1 MTGEGG
7 GKVHSMTGFGRSEG
21 SDGRYRWAWEL
32 RSVNGRGL
40 DVRMRVGMGFERLD
54 QQIRKRLTG
63 AFARGS
69 LSVSLDL
76 RSHAEQPDIQV
87 NEAFLGTLEEIC
99 RARGQDARIDR
110 LLGVRGVVDASD
122 ERQSAAEDADRCAA
136 VLQTLD
142 EAIGGLREARLEEGG
157 KTADVLMTR
166 VAEIEDLVQ
175 KAAALDSARLP
186 AIRDRMMAQ
195 IEDLLGTSDAVDPE
209 RLAQEVALLA
219 TKADIREELD
229 RLTAHVGA
237 ARGLLKGGGP
247 VGRKLDFLSQE
258 FNREA
263 NTLCSKSSDTALTKI
278 GLDLKAVIDQVKE
291 QSANLE

>member
-1 MTGEGG
+1 MSTGGSA
-7 GKVHSMTGFGRSEG
+7 KVQSMTGFGRAEG
-21 SDGRYRWAWEL
+21 SDDRYRWAWEL

-40 DVRMRVGMGFERLD
+40 DIRMRVGMGFERLD
-54 QQIRKRLTG
+54 QQIRKRITG
-63 AFARGS
+63 TFARGS
-69 LSVSLDL
+69 LSVSLDI

-87 NEAFLGTLEEIC
+87 NETFLTTLEEMC
-99 RARGQDARIDR
+99 RSRGQDARIDR

-122 ERQSAAEDADRCAA
+122 DRQSAAEDAERCAA
-136 VLQTLD
+136 VLGTLE
-142 EAIGGLREARLEEGG
+142 EAIAGLREARSEEGV
-157 KTADVLMTR
+157 KTGDVLIAR
-166 VAEIEDLVQ
+166 IGEIEDLVQ
-175 KAAALDSARLP
+175 RAAALDAARLP

-195 IEDLLGTSDAVDPE
+195 IEELLGTKDAVDPE
-209 RLAQEVALLA
+209 RLAQEVAVLA

-237 ARGLLKGGGP
+237 ARGLLTGGGP

-263 NTLCSKSSDTALTKI
+263 NTLCSKSSDTDLTQI

>member
-1 MTGEGG
+1 MTADSGAN
-7 GKVHSMTGFGRSEG
+7 VQSMTGFGRAEG
-21 SDGRYRWAWEL
+21 VDDRYRWAWEV

-40 DVRMRVGMGFERLD
+40 DIRLRVGMGFERLD
-54 QQIRKRLTG
+54 QQIRKRLSG

-87 NEAFLGTLEEIC
+87 NEAFLNTLEEIC
-99 RARGQDARIDR
+99 RIRGQEARIDR
-110 LLGVRGVVDASD
+110 LLSIRGVVDASD

-136 VLQTLD
+136 VLRTLD
-142 EAIGGLREARLEEGG
+142 EAVGGLRDARLEEGG
-157 KTADVLMTR
+157 QTAGVLLTR
-166 VAEIEDLVQ
+166 IAEIEELVER
-175 KAAALDSARLP
+175 AAGLDSARLP
-186 AIRDRMMAQ
+186 AIRDRMMTQ
-195 IEDLLGTSDAVDPE
+195 IEELLGAGDAVDPE
-209 RLAQEVALLA
+209 RLAQEVAVLA

-237 ARGLLKGGGP
+237 ARGLLNGGGP
-247 VGRKLDFLSQE
+247 MGRKLDFLSQE

-263 NTLCSKSSDTALTKI
+263 NTLCSKSSDTELTQI